1 MSYNNKQSRQQNRK
15 KCCLCEAA
23 KRPNADTHFLSQCRF
38 LPEADRKHFARVLTV
53 EVDFDDEDGADDGE
67 HQDYEN
73 VDTHECPALIDQP
86 AAVMRRVKTRKS
98 PYLSCMY
105 RQISVRVCL
114 DTGAESNFISYK
126 FAMFAQI
133 RVSPASQ
140 GAMQAD
146 QKTSL
151 NVVGEVKNVRLTYGI
166 HTFKLDALVTEN
178 DIGDILAGEPFLEE
192 NDIAIRPYKKQIII
206 RGRDVIP
213 YEL

>member
-1 MSYNNKQSRQQNRK
+1 
-15 KCCLCEAA
+15 
-23 KRPNADTHFLSQCRF
+23 
-38 LPEADRKHFARVLTV
+38 
-53 EVDFDDEDGADDGE
+53 
-67 HQDYEN
+67 
-73 VDTHECPALIDQP
+73 
-86 AAVMRRVKTRKS
+86 
-98 PYLSCMY
+98 MY
-105 RQISVRVCL
+105 RQLSVRVCL

-178 DIGDILAGEPFLEE
+178 FLEE
-192 NDIAIRPYKKQIII
+192 NDIAICPYKKQIII